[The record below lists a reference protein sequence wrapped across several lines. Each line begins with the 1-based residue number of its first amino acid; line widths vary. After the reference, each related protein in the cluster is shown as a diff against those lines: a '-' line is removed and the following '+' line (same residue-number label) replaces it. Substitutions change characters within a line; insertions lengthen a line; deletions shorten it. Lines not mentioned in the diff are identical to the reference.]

1 MMRMDP
7 KEVFRWLLVPLAAV
21 AGFAVSILLAYVV
34 NGLLSSLVEW
44 AGFAIYGKDRFERI
58 LLPVDGA
65 LAAALVI
72 LMGAWAAPRYRMAT
86 ALCLLCIGGV
96 FAWSLVGDFQS
107 WEFSPH
113 GPIRVWQPII
123 GTYTGGVIACV
134 LVHFIFRTAQ
144 KPRRDEPGSLV
155 MTR

>member
-1 MMRMDP
+1 MMRMES
-7 KEVFRWLLVPLAAV
+7 KEMFRWLLVPFAAV
-21 AGFAVSILLAYVV
+21 AGFAVSLLLALVI
-34 NGLLSSLVEW
+34 NGCLHSLVEW

-72 LMGAWAAPRYRMAT
+72 LMGAWAAPRCRLTT

-96 FAWSLVGDFQS
+96 FAWLLVGDFLS
-107 WEFSPH
+107 WKFSPH
-113 GPIRVWQPII
+113 GPVRVWQPIV

-134 LVHFIFRTAQ
+134 LVYLIFRTA
-144 KPRRDEPGSLV
+144 KNRG
-155 MTR
+155 